1 MIYKTLKKVSDYCQ
15 LLDKSKFPATRTSNG
30 ITFTNNGDG
39 TITVNGTATAG
50 AAYQLVMRPFISCKD
65 NHKYLVKGSPSGG
78 GYGSYRITTTVSED
92 GKYIAGFSD
101 SGSGN
106 ISNALLD
113 SYAINVLI
121 DIYKGT
127 TVSNLVFKPQ
137 LFDLTEMYGVGNE
150 PTTVEEFKADFPN
163 NLYDYKPYCFVPSYK
178 NCLIHPIPI
187 ISGNLIDFPYASA
200 YDTRQGMTFS
210 QVDTYKVHASG
221 VNNNYNG
228 GVAFDFIKGKTLSA
242 GTYTIKYY
250 TEGTVT
256 TDLYFRGRKGSYY
269 GKALFQ
275 DASSKSTFTL
285 TEDTAV
291 YIAFGFVGGVD
302 NRFTGETIDLTVWC
316 RLERGTDVTDY
327 ISSYK
332 KSLICTTK
340 NLFDKSLAKMP
351 NDLGN
356 GTSIDTT
363 NNGWI
368 MQGGKGTGTGW
379 SGPGT
384 AAWANGWFR
393 PGYAAYTNNNK
404 GVMLKG
410 GDVIRVSA
418 YYTLLEDNIAGA
430 AYDDIYVALGGP
442 KTYNGYVHNFHP
454 DVGVKTRISITI
466 TIDDGQDGAYY
477 PIFSLNS
484 CKVLVEDIQIEYG
497 TTPTEYHPYGYL

>member
-1 MIYKTLKKVSDYCQ
+1 MIYKTLKKVSNYCQ
-15 LLDKSKFPATRTSNG
+15 LLDKSKFPATRTTNG

-39 TITVNGTATAG
+39 TITVNGTATGG
-50 AAYQLVMRPFISCKD
+50 AQYQLVMRPFIPCKD

-78 GYGSYRITTTVSED
+78 GYNLYRITTTVSED
-92 GKYIAGFSD
+92 DKYIAGFSD

-106 ISNALLD
+106 ISNALLG
-113 SYAINVLI
+113 SYTINIAI

-163 NLYDYKPYCFVPSYK
+163 DLYDYKPYCFVPSYK

-187 ISGNLIDFPYASA
+187 TSGNLIDFPYASA
-200 YDTRQGMTFS
+200 YNTRQGMTFS

-221 VNNNYNG
+221 VNNNYNA
-228 GVAFDFIKGKTLSA
+228 GVAFDFINGKTLSA

-256 TDLYFRGRKGSYY
+256 TDLYFRGRKNSYY
-269 GKALFQ
+269 GPSLFPDNTRQ
-275 DASSKSTFTL
+275 KTFTL
-285 TEDTAV
+285 TEDTVV

-302 NRFTGETIDLTVWC
+302 NRFTGETIDLTIWC

-332 KSLICTTK
+332 KSLRCTTK
-340 NLFDKSLAKMP
+340 NLFDKSLAKIP
-351 NDLGN
+351 NDIAN
-356 GTSIDTT
+356 GKLIETT
-363 NNGWI
+363 KNGWI
-368 MQGGKGTGTGW
+368 IQGNPGKNPGQTYHSSGW
-379 SGPGT
+379 FSPGDT
-384 AAWANGWFR
+384 AAK
-393 PGYAAYTNNNK
+393 NNNQ

-410 GDVIRVSA
+410 GDVVRVSA
-418 YYTLLEDNIAGA
+418 YYTVLEDNFTVNMIGIFLAGTQNTTF
-430 AYDDIYVALGGP
+430 Y
-442 KTYNGYVHNFHP
+442 HN
-454 DVGVKTRISITI
+454 VGVKTRVSSTFTI
-466 TIDDGQDGAYY
+466 ADGKDIAAYY
-477 PIFSLNS
+477 PTFTLNS
-484 CKVLVEDIQIEYG
+484 SKILIEDIQIEYG

>member
-15 LLDKSKFPATRTSNG
+15 LLDKSKFPATRTTSG

-39 TITVNGTATAG
+39 TITANGTATGQAQYVFV
-50 AAYQLVMRPFISCKD
+50 ARPYIPCKD
-65 NHKYLVKGSPSGG
+65 NHKYLVKGCPSGG
-78 GYGSYRITTTVSED
+78 GYDSYRITTTVSED
-92 GKYIAGFSD
+92 GTYVSGFSD
-101 SGSGN
+101 NGSGN
-106 ISNALLD
+106 ISNALLG
-113 SYAINVLI
+113 SYAINILI
-121 DIYKGT
+121 DIRKGT

-150 PTTVEEFKADFPN
+150 PTTVDEFKADFTN
-163 NLYDYKPYCFVPSYK
+163 DLYDYKPYCFVPSYK

-187 ISGNLIDFPYASA
+187 TSGNLIDFPYASG

-269 GKALFQ
+269 GKALFP

-285 TEDTAV
+285 TEDTTV

-332 KSLICTTK
+332 KSLRCTTK
-340 NLFDKSLAKMP
+340 NLFDKSLTTIP
-351 NDLGN
+351 NDIAN
-356 GTSIDTT
+356 GKLIETT
-363 NNGWI
+363 KNGWI
-368 MQGGKGTGTGW
+368 IQGNIATDR
-379 SGPGT
+379 PVGT
-384 AAWANGWFR
+384 AYWANGWFS
-393 PGYAAYTNNNK
+393 PGSYNRSYATVAK
-404 GVMLKG
+404 GIYLKS
-410 GDVIRVSA
+410 GDVVTVSA
-418 YYTLLEDNIAGA
+418 YYTLLENNITDVIG
-430 AYDDIYVALGGP
+430 IYLYGTKSVTSQLRFPSG
-442 KTYNGYVHNFHP
+442 
-454 DVGVKTRISITI
+454 VGVKTRISRTLKIA
-466 TIDDGQDGAYY
+466 DGQDGLYN
-477 PIFSLNS
+477 PVFTLNS
-484 CKVLVEDIQIEYG
+484 SKILIEDIQIEYG
-497 TTPTEYHPYGYL
+497 TTLTEYHPYGYL

>member
-15 LLDKSKFPATRTSNG
+15 LLDKRTYPATRTTRG

-39 TITVNGTATAG
+39 TITANGTATGG
-50 AAYQLVMRPFISCKD
+50 AQYQLVMRPFISCKD

-92 GKYIAGFSD
+92 DTYVSGFSD

-106 ISNALLD
+106 ISNALLG

-150 PTTVEEFKADFPN
+150 PTTVDEFKADFPN
-163 NLYDYKPYCFVPSYK
+163 DLYDYKPYCFVPSYK

-187 ISGNLIDFPYASA
+187 TSGNLIDFPYASA

-221 VNNNYNG
+221 VNNTPTA
-228 GVAFDFIKGKTLSA
+228 GVVFDFINGKTLSA

-269 GKALFQ
+269 GASLFPEVH
-275 DASSKSTFTL
+275 SKSTFTL

-291 YIAFGFVGGVD
+291 YIAFGFVGGV
-302 NRFTGETIDLTVWC
+302 NPRYTGETIDLTVWC

-340 NLFDKSLAKMP
+340 NLFDKSLTTIP
-351 NDLGN
+351 NDIAN
-356 GTSIDTT
+356 GKLIETT
-363 NNGWI
+363 KNGWI
-368 MQGGKGTGTGW
+368 VQGNIATDR
-379 SGPGT
+379 PVGT
-384 AAWANGWFR
+384 AYWANGWFS
-393 PGYAAYTNNNK
+393 PGSYNRSYATIAK
-404 GVMLKG
+404 GMYLKS
-410 GDVIRVSA
+410 GDVVTVSA
-418 YYTLLEDNIAGA
+418 YYTLLENNITDVIG
-430 AYDDIYVALGGP
+430 IYLYGTKSVTSQLRFPSG
-442 KTYNGYVHNFHP
+442 
-454 DVGVKTRISITI
+454 VGVKTRISRTLKIA
-466 TIDDGQDGAYY
+466 DGQDGLYN
-477 PIFSLNS
+477 PVFTLNS
-484 CKVLVEDIQIEYG
+484 SKILIEDIQIEYG
-497 TTPTEYHPYGYL
+497 TTLTEYHPYGYL

>member
-15 LLDKSKFPATRTSNG
+15 LLDKSKYPNSTVHAG
-30 ITFTNNGDG
+30 ITWTNNGDG
-39 TITVNGTATAG
+39 SWTANGTSNG
-50 AAYQLVMRPFISCKD
+50 ISFITNFFSSNINLGGRKVAILINNDAID
-65 NHKYLVKGSPSGG
+65 NVRIELRLEDISGSRKFFYYTNNIITFPVIVNFKQ
-78 GYGSYRITTTVSED
+78 YRITPIVP
-92 GKYIAGFSD
+92 KAGVIL
-101 SGSGN
+101 N
-106 ISNALLD
+106 N
-113 SYAINVLI
+113 Y
-121 DIYKGT
+121 
-127 TVSNLVFKPQ
+127 VFKLQ

-163 NLYDYKPYCFVPSYK
+163 EMYDYKPYCFVPSYK

-187 ISGNLIDFPYASA
+187 TSGNLIDFPYASA

-256 TDLYFRGRKGSYY
+256 TDLYFRGRKNSYY
-269 GKALFQ
+269 GPTLFPDNTRQ
-275 DASSKSTFTL
+275 KTFTL

-302 NRFTGETIDLTVWC
+302 PRFTGETIDLTVWC

-340 NLFDKSLAKMP
+340 NLFDKSLVTENG
-351 NDLGN
+351 NDFAQMTRLE
-356 GTSIDTT
+356 TT
-363 NNGWI
+363 KSGWI

-379 SGPGT
+379 GGPGT
-384 AAWANGWFR
+384 AAWANGWFK
-393 PGYAAYTNNNK
+393 PGCNAYNKNNQ

-410 GDVIRVSA
+410 GDVVTVSA
-418 YYTLLEDNIAGA
+418 YYTILEDNIAGA
-430 AYDDIYVALGGP
+430 AYDDIYVALGGT
-442 KTYNGYVHNFHP
+442 KTYNGYVHDFHP
-454 DVGVKTRISITI
+454 DVGVKTRISRTI

-484 CKVLVEDIQIEYG
+484 CKVLIEDIQIEYG